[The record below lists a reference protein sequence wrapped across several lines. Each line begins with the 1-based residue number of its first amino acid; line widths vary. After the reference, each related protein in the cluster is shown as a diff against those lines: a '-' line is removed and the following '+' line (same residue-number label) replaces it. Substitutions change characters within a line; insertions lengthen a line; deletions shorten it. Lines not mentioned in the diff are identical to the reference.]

1 MPITIISSKA
11 LLLTVFV
18 SYRSHS
24 AKKEDNAESSSST
37 QPFDLRTFISRTQ
50 TPPSSSTSK
59 STPSDLELRRADGS
73 VLLPRVSVAEI
84 LALQASRGQQHLS
97 ESEAH
102 VEPSEQMETEPH
114 FLSQLS
120 GAKGP
125 PWSVFKKQPN
135 LAAKRVDLCCTNCGT
150 KTTTIWRRNADGD
163 MVCNACGLYFKL
175 HGVNRPVTMRRDT
188 IHTRRRRPKRQ
199 RTRGAAPDTNG
210 DQPAS
215 PPEMEGKAR
224 LFLLQYWNQ
233 NFCHKYS
240 K

>member
-1 MPITIISSKA
+1 
-11 LLLTVFV
+11 
-18 SYRSHS
+18 
-24 AKKEDNAESSSST
+24 
-37 QPFDLRTFISRTQ
+37 
-50 TPPSSSTSK
+50 
-59 STPSDLELRRADGS
+59 LRRADGS

-84 LALQASRGQQHLS
+84 LALQASRGQQQHLS
-97 ESEAH
+97 EAEAH
-102 VEPSEQMETEPH
+102 NMEPSEQMEAEPH

-199 RTRGAAPDTNG
+199 RTRGTAPDTNG
-210 DQPAS
+210 DPSAS
-215 PPEMEGKAR
+215 PPEMEGGNS
-224 LFLLQYWNQ
+224 FFPLLKWIFIS
-233 NFCHKYS
+233 NFVEKS
-240 K
+240 WILKDEPV